1 MMMIIMM
8 GMMKMVVM
16 QMMQMLVML
25 MIMTTMISK
34 PLGSQR
40 RGPENFGAS
49 SRWFLLASSVFC
61 ASVTLDEQRWRR
73 RAPLLVARRS
83 RVYPS

>member
-1 MMMIIMM
+1 
-8 GMMKMVVM
+8 MVVVVVP
-16 QMMQMLVML
+16 LVVL
-25 MIMTTMISK
+25 VVLVVAVAK

-49 SRWFLLASSVFC
+49 SWWFLLASSVFC
-61 ASVTLDEQRWRR
+61 VSVTLDEQRWRR